1 MSNQVLAAA
10 TGAAPK
16 ERLAARTIRDGY
28 VACSKTVPAFP
39 KWPDSQHDAVRD
51 GQLAA
56 LSEALGAATQHSL
69 GSGPLRKLI
78 AKCQ

>member
-10 TGAAPK
+10 TAAAPK

-28 VACSKTVPAFP
+28 VACSKTVLASPN
-39 KWPDSQHDAVRD
+39 WPGSQRDAVHD

-78 AKCQ
+78 TKCQ